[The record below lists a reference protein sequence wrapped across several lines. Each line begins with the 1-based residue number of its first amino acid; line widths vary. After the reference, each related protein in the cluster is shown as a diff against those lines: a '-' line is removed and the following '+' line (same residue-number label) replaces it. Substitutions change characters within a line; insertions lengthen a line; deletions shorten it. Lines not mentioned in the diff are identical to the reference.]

1 MQAAGHRLVTVPNGA
16 EAVRMAETETFDAI
30 LMDVQMPE
38 LDGLAATRAIRAL
51 DGPAARIPVIALTAN
66 AISGDREA
74 CIEAGMDDYLTKPV
88 EAAALRA
95 ALGRARRLHALRY
108 ANGHRPAPRLA
119 SSG

>member
-1 MQAAGHRLVTVPNGA
+1 MPNGA
-16 EAVRMAETETFDAI
+16 EAVRAIEGEAFDAV
-30 LMDVQMPE
+30 LMDVQMPV

-51 DGPAARIPVIALTAN
+51 QRPAGRVPVIALTAN

-95 ALGRARRLHALRY
+95 ALDRARRLHAQRGRDGRS
-108 ANGHRPAPRLA
+108 APPRLA
-119 SSG
+119 SSR